1 MSRISDLAGFTTAL
15 STTQDLSVG
24 VITATSFSGDG
35 SGLTGVASTDNIQTA
50 TEANFLSG
58 VKITGVTTASGG
70 ITVPNNQPVTI
81 GDITIENRTSP
92 ATGSL
97 IETSDDLLIKSSRLL
112 VNNANN
118 NENMI
123 VATQDAAVDLYYNN
137 TKRLETADGGVVVT
151 GVLTATTGRFSGNVS
166 IGGTLTYQDVEHID
180 SVGIITA
187 QQGIQVLA
195 NGANITGIVTV
206 GVTTI
211 KSGEIEV
218 VGVLTATTIKAGSAI
233 SITDGAV
240 SATRFHGDGTNLT
253 GIDVSPSIAATAVG
267 SISDGQ
273 ALIIQNDGSVTG
285 IATTANSE
293 AVHGTATSVNTSY
306 NNWYAST
313 VDTDENKII
322 LAGTN
327 SSNEGVAV
335 VGSIDPTT
343 KAITYGSVTTFTT
356 SNVNDSNWQGAF
368 GAAYDTN
375 SGKVIITYKDQSN
388 SNYGYYVV
396 GEVSGTSITFG
407 SPAALNSVATSST
420 GCAVYPDGT
429 VIAVYSNYGSDK
441 GNMRAGTIS
450 GTTISWGT
458 QAEFSENEARYNSI
472 IYNADLGKMVNFY
485 QDGSGGGDTTGY
497 AVVINRSG
505 TTLTSNTRE
514 RFASGETQNI
524 YATYDSDNKKMVVIF
539 TDADDSDK
547 GKFVV
552 GEKKTGGTELQFGS
566 EDGFTASNANYHHD
580 LAYDSN
586 SKRVIIVWLRE
597 NQSKRVYIAP
607 GQTLGSGVNCTMTFP
622 DGIDVEPTGSP
633 NGGNYSTRCEYDP
646 NSKRFVYSYRTSN
659 TTYLRTF
666 YPKFFH
672 TTLTTGNFI
681 GFSNGAYTNGQ
692 QATVQI
698 VGAVD
703 DAQSG
708 LTIGRKQFLQADGSL
723 GITTDARF
731 TGAAFNGQPIVEA
744 GTSISSTKIIIKG

>member
-1 MSRISDLAGFTTAL
+1 MGNS
-15 STTQDLSVG
+15 
-24 VITATSFSGDG
+24 VITQSNPVIGA
-35 SGLTGVASTDNIQTA
+35 
-50 TEANFLSG
+50 
-58 VKITGVTTASGG
+58 G
-70 ITVPNNQPVTI
+70 IT
-81 GDITIENRTSP
+81 
-92 ATGSL
+92 L
-97 IETSDDLLIKSSRLL
+97 
-112 VNNANN
+112 NA
-118 NENMI
+118 
-123 VATQDAAVDLYYNN
+123 LG
-137 TKRLETADGGVVVT
+137 GGVHVT
-151 GVLTATTGRFSGNVS
+151 GVVTATTVK
-166 IGGTLTYQDVEHID
+166 V
-180 SVGIITA
+180 
-187 QQGIQVLA
+187 
-195 NGANITGIVTV
+195 
-206 GVTTI
+206 
-211 KSGEIEV
+211 
-218 VGVLTATTIKAGSAI
+218 GSAI

-285 IATTANSE
+285 IATTANST

-327 SSNEGVAV
+327 SSNHGVAV

-356 SNVNDSNWQGAF
+356 SNVNDTNWQGSF

-375 SGKVIITYKDQSN
+375 SGKVIITYKDQTN

-396 GEVSGTSITFG
+396 GEVSGTSISFG
-407 SPAALNSVATSST
+407 TPAALNSVATSST

-429 VIAVYSNYGSDK
+429 VIAVYANYTSDK

-497 AVVINRSG
+497 AIVINRDG
-505 TTLTSNTRE
+505 TTLTANSRE

-539 TDADDSDK
+539 TDSDHSDR

-552 GEKKTGGTELQFGS
+552 GEKKTGGTELLFGS
-566 EDGFTASNANYHHD
+566 EDGFTGSATSYYHE
-580 LAYDSN
+580 LAYDTT
-586 SKRVIIVWLRE
+586 SKRVIIVSVRDSSSDQIYL
-597 NQSKRVYIAP
+597 AP
-607 GQTLGSGVNCTMTFP
+607 GQTVGTGVNSTMTFP
-622 DGIDVEPTGSP
+622 DGYSVQPTGSP
-633 NGGNYSTRCEYDP
+633 TAGNYSVRAEYDP

-659 TTYLRTF
+659 TTYLRTYF
-666 YPKFFH
+666 PTFFH

-698 VGAVD
+698 VGAID

-708 LTIGRKQFLQADGSL
+708 LTVGTKQFLQADGSL

-744 GTSISSTKIIIKG
+744 GTSISPTKIIIKG